1 MAVSNGQNVDQTV
14 TNAAFVSRTQ
24 NSNTIGRL
32 DLEKPTGS
40 GPSVIDVQ
48 LNINDLKTAVVPI
61 PQLVLDVADH
71 ESRIDAIELDLPNK
85 IDVSEK
91 GQPNGVAELDV
102 AGKVPVAQLPTSVT
116 TARRLLGTWDGS
128 TNTPT
133 LADGIG
139 TQGDEYY
146 VNVGG
151 TQDFGSGPITFTIGD
166 FVHYNGTV
174 WIKLEG
180 GQVESINGLQGV
192 VVLDLDDIDDVDAPT
207 PSNGDVLKFDG
218 VDWVN
223 EQNTV
228 GNLVDVDLAG
238 LSNGDTLKYN
248 SVSMKWEN
256 GPAATDSFKND
267 NVTTGSNATLD
278 AFTQT
283 VVRLSNASLVSLEMI
298 PAGVGGQRLVL
309 INQTGDAID
318 ILNNTGATAAN
329 RILTGL
335 KATLNIQDEAS
346 VFLTYDSTESR
357 WMVVGGSGGGAVGY
371 QEDLAGAVNGINTT
385 FGPLTFNPV
394 NDESI
399 IVYVDGLVLRESEWS
414 RSGSNIVLT
423 TAPIAGQK
431 VFVFYLRNG
440 VASPAPVISGIWKTE
455 YRTISGGEATAK
467 QLTLAQTPASGTEVM
482 LDVIGGGAQF
492 YGDDFTVT
500 GTTLSWSG
508 LGLDGV
514 LGSGDKV
521 RIGYVY

>member
-1 MAVSNGQNVDQTV
+1 MSISNGMDVNASV
-14 TNAAFVSRTQ
+14 TNSAFVSRTQ

-32 DLEKPTGS
+32 DLEKPSGS
-40 GPSVIDVQ
+40 GASVIDVQ

-71 ESRIDAIELDLPNK
+71 ETRIDAIELDLPNK

-91 GQPNGVAELDV
+91 GAINGVAELDGT
-102 AGKVPVAQLPTSVT
+102 GKVPAAQLPTSVT
-116 TARRLLGTWDGS
+116 TSRRLLGNWDGS

-151 TQDFGSGPITFTIGD
+151 TQDLGSGSIVFTIGD
-166 FVHYNGTV
+166 FVHYDGSI
-174 WIKLEG
+174 WIKLDG
-180 GQVESINGLQGV
+180 GKVESVNGQSGV
-192 VVLDLDDIDDVDAPT
+192 VVLDLDDVNDVNAPAPIDGDILKH
-207 PSNGDVLKFDG
+207 NGTE
-218 VDWVN
+218 WIN

-228 GNLVDVDLAG
+228 ANIVDVDLSG
-238 LSNGDTLKYN
+238 LTNGDTLKYN
-248 SVSMKWEN
+248 SGTLKWEN

-267 NVTTGSNATLD
+267 NVTTGTATTLD

-283 VVRLSNASLVSLEMI
+283 VVRLSNASLVSLAMI
-298 PAGVGGQRLVL
+298 PAGVGSQRLVL
-309 INQTGDAID
+309 INQTGNAID

-335 KATLNIQDEAS
+335 KATLTIQDEAS

-357 WMVVGGSGGGAVGY
+357 WMVIGGSGGGAVGY

-414 RSGSNIVLT
+414 RSGANIVLVD
-423 TAPIAGQK
+423 APIAGQK

-455 YRTISGGEATAK
+455 YRTISAGEATAK
-467 QLTLAQTPASGTEVM
+467 SLTLAQAPASGTEVM

-500 GTTLSWSG
+500 VTTLSWSG